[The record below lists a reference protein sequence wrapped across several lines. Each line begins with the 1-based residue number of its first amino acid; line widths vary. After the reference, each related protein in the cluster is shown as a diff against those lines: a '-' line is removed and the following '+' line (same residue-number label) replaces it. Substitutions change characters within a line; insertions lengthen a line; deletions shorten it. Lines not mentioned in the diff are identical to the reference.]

1 MLKPGTSVLG
11 RYTLTQLLRK
21 GPLAHTWRVQD
32 AQGNDLLLKH
42 LTLSATPDW
51 KALELL
57 EREAETLKHLH
68 HPYIPQLVDFVREEL
83 DGDLSLY
90 IVTTYIPALSLEQRI
105 QVGERFDASQV
116 MSIATQILEILQ
128 YLHSHNPPVIHRDIK
143 PANLLLDD
151 SGHIYVV
158 DFGAVLGR
166 FAPQGGSTIVGTY
179 GYMAP
184 EQFSGRAVPASDL
197 YSLGATLVHLLS
209 GKPPAELPAQGLR
222 LDYHA
227 HVSIDAALRQW
238 LDRLL
243 APEPADRFASA
254 AQALQALQRPQTL
267 LPTLRED
274 YPSEGVQIVQ
284 EGERLHLTLKPAP
297 AATEMQ
303 RQLGIAFTTIGV
315 IGILM
320 WIGNPHLYDGA
331 ALMSERLL
339 AWGPFLSWI
348 GTLFSGAG
356 ILVKNHQQRRQA
368 VYLTLNEGQY
378 QLSNDAGIL
387 HQGPI
392 TEIQGLVPV
401 QVSGRL
407 NAAHT
412 AFKLQA
418 LDTQGELLFDT
429 NIPLPQVAIQRV
441 TEALLPHIKPS
452 SNRLLKP

>member
-11 RYTLTQLLRK
+11 RYTLSQLLRK
-21 GPLAHTWRVQD
+21 GPLAHTWRIQD
-32 AQGNDLLLKH
+32 AHGNDLLLKH
-42 LTLSATPDW
+42 LTLSAMPDW

-57 EREAETLKHLH
+57 EREAETLKHLS
-68 HPYIPQLVDFVREEL
+68 HPQIPQLVDFVREEV

-90 IVTTYIPALSLEQRI
+90 IVTTYIPAPSLEQRI
-105 QVGERFDASQV
+105 QAGERFDVPQV
-116 MSIATQILEILQ
+116 THIATQALEILQ
-128 YLHSHNPPVIHRDIK
+128 YLHSYNPPVIHRDLK

-151 SGHIYVV
+151 QGQLYVV

-209 GKPPAELPAQGLR
+209 GKAPAELPAQGLR

-227 HVSIDAALRQW
+227 HVAIDATLRQW

-267 LPTLRED
+267 LPTRRED

-284 EGERLHLTLKPAP
+284 EGERLHLTLKPTP
-297 AATEMQ
+297 TATETQ
-303 RQLGIAFTTIGV
+303 QQLGIAITTIGV
-315 IGILM
+315 IGMLM
-320 WIGNPHLYDGA
+320 WIGNPHLYDGT

-348 GTLFSGAG
+348 GALLSGVG
-356 ILVKNHQQRRQA
+356 ILVNNHQQRQRV
-368 VYLTLNEGQY
+368 VYLALNQGQY
-378 QLSNDAGIL
+378 QLSNDSGIL
-387 HQGPI
+387 RQGPI

-418 LDTQGELLFDT
+418 LDAQGELLFDT
-429 NIPLPQVAIQRV
+429 DIALPQAAIQRV
-441 TEALLPHIKPS
+441 TEVLLPHIKPS
-452 SNRLLKP
+452 SGHLLKP